1 MEVIKM
7 YTKQMKLIEIITV
20 NPCAINSSGTNSGR
34 NTAGV
39 IHGQLTFT
47 GSNVTIMSP
56 LATND
61 WTKKV
66 TEPVC

>member
-1 MEVIKM
+1 
-7 YTKQMKLIEIITV
+7 MKSIEIITV

-47 GSNVTIMSP
+47 GSSVTIMSP

-61 WTKKV
+61 
-66 TEPVC
+66 

>member
-1 MEVIKM
+1 
-7 YTKQMKLIEIITV
+7 MKLLENITV

-56 LATND
+56 LAKRD
-61 WTKKV
+61 
-66 TEPVC
+66 